1 MAWAIPRY
9 SREDINRAGKVL
21 VRESKE
27 ATPPWSDERW
37 AAWSAAIDVINN
49 WRSSH
54 GYPLNTFQMNL
65 RKSARAVDRN
75 ADIAQRTKRL
85 VSIAM
90 KLDRFPNMKL
100 TQMQDIGGCRA
111 VLRSVAD
118 VRKLAKFYQTKSK
131 IKHKLATC
139 DDYITMPQNSGYRG
153 IHLVYRYYSD
163 QKNTQC
169 YNDLKIELQLRSQY
183 QHAWA
188 TAVETV
194 GTFISQALKSSVGE
208 DEWLRFFALMGTAI
222 AIREDAPPVTGTP
235 VDRGE
240 LIAELSGHVNT
251 LNVENRLRAYGDALR
266 KIEEGAQNAQYY
278 LMRLSMAGEAPQLT
292 ITGYPFNE
300 LPQAQAEYA
309 HAEKYAKEHPDTD
322 AVLVAVES
330 VAALQRAYPN
340 YFADTRAFVELMKQ
354 ALSGRQR
361 RIFIS
366 A

>member
-1 MAWAIPRY
+1 MR
-9 SREDINRAGKVL
+9 
-21 VRESKE
+21 
-27 ATPPWSDERW
+27 
-37 AAWSAAIDVINN
+37 
-49 WRSSH
+49 
-54 GYPLNTFQMNL
+54 
-65 RKSARAVDRN
+65 
-75 ADIAQRTKRL
+75 
-85 VSIAM
+85 
-90 KLDRFPNMKL
+90 
-100 TQMQDIGGCRA
+100 C
-111 VLRSVAD
+111 
-118 VRKLAKFYQTKSK
+118 
-131 IKHKLATC
+131 
-139 DDYITMPQNSGYRG
+139 
-153 IHLVYRYYSD
+153 
-163 QKNTQC
+163 
-169 YNDLKIELQLRSQY
+169 QY

-240 LIAELSGHVNT
+240 LIAEFSGHVNT

-292 ITGYPFNE
+292 ITGYPFN
-300 LPQAQAEYA
+300 PQAQAEYA

-340 YFADTRAFVELMKQ
+340 YFADTRVFVELMKQ